1 MSGKLAYLSRFVGS
15 LNARILGLVLL
26 LVAELECL
34 LVSNYPIRTELRALF
49 KLPLYHVLLTFL
61 TLACLLRWFSP
72 HSFQLPRGLRFS
84 WPWLGLHLGLYA
96 LLWTKLNW
104 VWNYTHSWPGL
115 EQFFLWCGIGLGLLG
130 TWLLSWLPLRY
141 WSALWNSVRSWVS
154 WVLPLSLAA
163 PYIAEVASGAWL
175 SFALLTFSLTELVLS
190 LFYNEVVVVPHQ
202 LLLGTPEFVVEI
214 QPGCSGYEGMGLIA
228 VLLSGY
234 LWLKRHE
241 LKFPQA
247 LLVLPLGVVLAYY
260 ANILRLVLLIALGTE
275 VSPDIA
281 MKGFHSQAGWISF
294 TVLSIAMIY
303 LIERSGYLARTPQVV
318 EEYTYASLPFL
329 GPLIALL
336 ASTMVIKAFSD
347 DFEYLY
353 FLKPLVVGFVLIG
366 FWKCYRLELP
376 RPNWLGSV
384 LTGVFVYLL
393 WIALVPCPDAAS
405 PFKTLPGALG
415 VAWVAFRCLGAIV
428 AVPLAEEL
436 AFRGY
441 LYRRFQHRDFDSISL
456 GRFAPLSAVLTSGL
470 FAALHSSP
478 LAGMLASLVY
488 TWLYT
493 RPGHLSNA
501 VIAHAV
507 TNACLALQVLLLGH
521 WGLWL

>member
-1 MSGKLAYLSRFVGS
+1 VSVKLATLLHFVGS
-15 LNARILGLVLL
+15 LNARILGLLLL
-26 LVAELECL
+26 LVAELEVL

-72 HSFQLPRGLRFS
+72 QAFRRPPGVRLS
-84 WPWLGLHLGLYA
+84 WRWLGMHLGLFGILWFKLAWLWEHSHSFPLLSRIA
-96 LLWTKLNW
+96 LWAG
-104 VWNYTHSWPGL
+104 VG
-115 EQFFLWCGIGLGLLG
+115 FVILG
-130 TWLLSWLPLRY
+130 TWLLSWLPARHWLG
-141 WSALWNSVRSWVS
+141 LWRSIRGWVG
-154 WVLPLSLAA
+154 WVLPLSFAA
-163 PYIAEVASGAWL
+163 PYVAEWASSSW
-175 SFALLTFSLTELVLS
+175 SVFALLTFSLTELVLS
-190 LFYNEVVVVPHQ
+190 LFYADVVVVPHQ

-214 QPGCSGYEGMGLIA
+214 QAGCSGYEGMGLIA

-247 LLVLPLGVVLAYY
+247 WLMLPLGVVLAYY

-329 GPLIALL
+329 APLIALL

-353 FLKPLVVGFVLIG
+353 FLKPLVVGFVLIC
-366 FWKCYRLELP
+366 FWKSYRLELP

-415 VAWVAFRCLGAIV
+415 VAWVAFRCLGATV

-441 LYRRFQHRDFDSISL
+441 LYRRFQHRDFDSIPP
-456 GRFAPLSAVLTSGL
+456 GRVALLPAVLTSGL

-507 TNACLALQVLLLGH
+507 TNGCLALQVLLLGH